1 MTPMTRARTSD
12 TAHLRSEPA
21 EKTPEQPGTAEV
33 LAAVSHD
40 LRNPLG
46 TIILGSTLLLSQFG
60 QEPRARR
67 SLEMIQRSAHRME
80 GLLETLT
87 DISSLE
93 SGQLQLRCE
102 DVDVAGLLH
111 ELLADRSTVHAID
124 GAIVHCDRKRVT
136 RLLSTLAGTAHTIRV
151 SRDSGKVLFEIAQS
165 VPLRTVERYVAHG
178 IVSAHGGDVWIEGSS
193 LFFTLPEA

>member
-1 MTPMTRARTSD
+1 M
-12 TAHLRSEPA
+12 
-21 EKTPEQPGTAEV
+21 

-46 TIILGSTLLLSQFG
+46 TIILGSSLLLSQLG

-67 SLEMIQRSAHRME
+67 ALEMIQRSAHRME

-93 SGQLQLRCE
+93 SGQLELQCE
-102 DVDVAGLLH
+102 DIDVAELLR
-111 ELLADRSTVHAID
+111 ELLADRTTAHETD

-136 RLLSTLAGTAHTIRV
+136 RLLQTFVDSAHAIHV
-151 SRDSGKVLFEIAQS
+151 SRNSGKVQFVIAEC

-178 IVSAHGGDVWIEGSS
+178 IVSAHGGDLWIEGSS
-193 LFFTLPEA
+193 VFFTLPEA